1 MENKTLGLLALI
13 LSNVIFGF
21 SFMFT
26 KVGLTYADPMVLMSL
41 RFSVAFLVMNIL
53 LLIGKGKLNLKAKP
67 VGKLILLGFIQ
78 PVVYFI
84 VETYGIQLTSSSF
97 AGIII
102 GLMPIFG
109 LIFSALFFNEKIK
122 AIQYLFVILSV
133 TGVYLT
139 TTGDIS
145 TSVLGTVLLFCAVLL
160 ATTFSTLTN
169 KMSNIFSPFERTY
182 MMFLLGFVCF
192 TVMALVKV
200 RFDLTMLISPLKHF
214 EFIVSLGFLGVVA
227 SVVAFFC
234 VNFGLSY
241 IKVYTQTILSNL
253 TTVVSIFAGVVF
265 LKDFFTASQ
274 ILGVILILI
283 SVFGVS
289 IINSK

>member
-26 KVGLTYADPMVLMSL
+26 KVGLAYADPMVLMSL

-109 LIFSALFFNEKIK
+109 LIFSALFFSEKIK

-169 KMSNIFSPFERTY
+169 KMSNTFSPFERTY